1 MPTLKFKY
9 NESIK
14 RVSIDTSEVSF
25 SVLVLKV
32 KESFAALSTVD
43 NRTLSFLWQD
53 GDGDKCTCET
63 DREIQ
68 DAILELERLSK
79 PLLFEVSYVFVPSE
93 FCIDSFFFNCH

>member
-9 NESIK
+9 NESMK
-14 RVSIDTSEVSF
+14 RVSIDNSEVSF
-25 SVLVLKV
+25 SVFVLKV

-63 DREIQ
+63 DRENLRNSGCYTRVGKIEQ
-68 DAILELERLSK
+68 TANI
-79 PLLFEVSYVFVPSE
+79 
-93 FCIDSFFFNCH
+93 